1 MHGASCTPSTLQ
13 LSPSTPPVG
22 ERRDILRPL
31 LEAERAHDEDK
42 VWHSGARVHIRAGNR
57 AVRAPFFSAERLTL
71 VGSSGAGAKD
81 PNRRR
86 SFRARGT
93 EVPDDPHANS
103 GEYLRPGEAAASLHV
118 SPQTIRRW
126 ASQGMLPF
134 ALTAGGHR
142 RFPRIE
148 VERLREKL
156 DAEAN
161 QAPTRER

>member
-1 MHGASCTPSTLQ
+1 
-13 LSPSTPPVG
+13 
-22 ERRDILRPL
+22 
-31 LEAERAHDEDK
+31 
-42 VWHSGARVHIRAGNR
+42 
-57 AVRAPFFSAERLTL
+57 
-71 VGSSGAGAKD
+71 
-81 PNRRR
+81 
-86 SFRARGT
+86 
-93 EVPDDPHANS
+93 VPDDPHANS